1 MKLSLYPKLAFDS
14 IRKNR
19 RLYIPYILTC
29 IGMVMMF
36 YIIGFLKF
44 FTGLGTLPGGA
55 MISEFLILG
64 EFVIAIFAGIF
75 LFYTNSFLIRRR
87 KKEFGLYNILGMGKN
102 ALTLIIFWET
112 VIIAAISLG
121 IGLPA
126 GIILSKLAELCF
138 VNILKGDV
146 SYSLHVAPAAIL
158 TTIEVFCVI
167 FLLLFIS
174 SVLKTRFSTAISLI
188 RSENVGE
195 KPPKANWLLGLL
207 GIALLGGDIT
217 SPL

>member
-158 TTIEVFCVI
+158 TTIEV
-167 FLLLFIS
+167 
-174 SVLKTRFSTAISLI
+174 SVWKREC
-188 RSENVGE
+188 RH
-195 KPPKANWLLGLL
+195 K
-207 GIALLGGDIT
+207 
-217 SPL
+217 